1 MADLAL
7 NERLQPALLD
17 RLIDDE
23 RTVALVSVTVET
35 AALQRLELPEQ
46 ALIDILVAQGL
57 VSQGATL
64 QQRESAG
71 DVLELR
77 FTASRSH
84 ANPAQLRALVLRPPR
99 APGGVQLQS
108 FATVQS
114 ASAPNLEL
122 ESADRRMLSMR
133 RLRECVLR
141 DLGWLF
147 NSLNLE
153 SSQDLQ
159 SVPQVASSVLNF
171 GLPSFAGRM
180 ASSIDPAESAD
191 RLRRAVE
198 LFEPRLS
205 MVRVKPQPRS
215 EEESDGTLE
224 FTIEAQLWAY
234 PLPQQ
239 LELYTKID
247 TMTGDITVSEGRR
260 AHSNPR

>member
-23 RTVALVSVTVET
+23 RIVALVGVVAEV
-35 AALQRLELPEQ
+35 AALERLKLPEQ
-46 ALIDILVAQGL
+46 ALIDILTAQGM
-57 VSQGATL
+57 TL

-71 DVLELR
+71 DLLELR
-77 FTASRSH
+77 FTASRAH
-84 ANPAQLRALVLRPPR
+84 ANPAQLRALLIRPPG
-99 APGGVQLQS
+99 APEGVQLQS
-108 FATVQS
+108 FAKVHS
-114 ASAPNLEL
+114 ASIPNVEL
-122 ESADRRMLSMR
+122 EPADRRMLSR
-133 RLRECVLR
+133 AKLRECVLR

-153 SSQDLQ
+153 SYQDLDF
-159 SVPQVASSVLNF
+159 VPQVASSVLNF

-205 MVRVKPQPRS
+205 MVRVKPQP
-215 EEESDGTLE
+215 
-224 FTIEAQLWAY
+224 
-234 PLPQQ
+234 
-239 LELYTKID
+239 
-247 TMTGDITVSEGRR
+247 
-260 AHSNPR
+260 

>member
-23 RTVALVSVTVET
+23 RTVALVNVIAEV
-35 AALQRLELPEQ
+35 AALQRLKLPEQ
-46 ALIDILVAQGL
+46 ALIDILTAQGM
-57 VSQGATL
+57 TL
-64 QQRESAG
+64 QQRELAG
-71 DVLELR
+71 DFLQLR

-84 ANPAQLRALVLRPPR
+84 ANPAQLRALVVRPPG
-99 APGGVQLQS
+99 APDGAQLQS

-114 ASAPNLEL
+114 ASIANVEL
-122 ESADRRMLSMR
+122 EPADRRMLSMR

-147 NSLNLE
+147 NSLNLDAT
-153 SSQDLQ
+153 QDLAA
-159 SVPQVASSVLNF
+159 VPHVASSVLNY

-180 ASSIDPAESAD
+180 TSSIDPVESAD

-205 MVRVKPQPRS
+205 AVRVKPEPR
-215 EEESDGTLE
+215 EDDNDGTLE
-224 FTIEAQLWAY
+224 FTIEAQLWGH
-234 PLPQQ
+234 PSPQQ
-239 LELYTKID
+239 LELHTKID
-247 TMTGDITVSEGRR
+247 TMTGDIAVTEGRR
-260 AHSNPR
+260 ARSQR

>member
-23 RTVALVSVTVET
+23 RTVALVNVIAEIP
-35 AALQRLELPEQ
+35 ALQRLKLPEQ
-46 ALIDILVAQGL
+46 ALIDILTAQGMN
-57 VSQGATL
+57 L
-64 QQRESAG
+64 QQRELAG
-71 DVLELR
+71 DFLQLR

-84 ANPAQLRALVLRPPR
+84 ANPAQLRALVVRPPG
-99 APGGVQLQS
+99 APDGAQLQS

-114 ASAPNLEL
+114 ASIPNVEL
-122 ESADRRMLSMR
+122 EPAERRMLSMR

-147 NSLNLE
+147 NSLNLD
-153 SSQDLQ
+153 STQDLA
-159 SVPQVASSVLNF
+159 SVPHVAASVLNF

-180 ASSIDPAESAD
+180 TSSIDPIESAE

-205 MVRVKPQPRS
+205 SVRVKPEPHA
-215 EEESDGTLE
+215 EDDNDGTLE
-224 FTIEAQLWAY
+224 FTIDAQLWGH
-234 PLPQQ
+234 PSPQQ
-239 LELYTKID
+239 LELHTKID
-247 TMTGDITVSEGRR
+247 TMTGDIAVTEGRR
-260 AHSNPR
+260 ARSQR

>member
-23 RTVALVSVTVET
+23 RTVALVTVLADV
-35 AALQRLELPEQ
+35 AALERLQLPVQ
-46 ALIDILVAQGL
+46 ALIDILVGQGM
-57 VSQGATL
+57 SL

-71 DVLELR
+71 DFIELR

-84 ANPAQLRALVLRPPR
+84 ANPAQLRALVLRPR
-99 APGGVQLQS
+99 GAPDGVQLQS

-114 ASAPNLEL
+114 ASVPNVEL
-122 ESADRRMLSMR
+122 EPADRRNLSMR

-147 NSLNLE
+147 NSLNLD
-153 SSQDLQ
+153 SSQDLE
-159 SVPQVASSVLNF
+159 SVPHVASSVLNF

-180 ASSIDPAESAD
+180 ASSIDPMESAE

-205 MVRVKPQPRS
+205 AVKVKPQPPGQDD
-215 EEESDGTLE
+215 SDGTLE
-224 FTIEAQLWAY
+224 FTIEAQLWGY
-234 PLPQQ
+234 PTPQQ
-239 LELYTKID
+239 IELHTKID
-247 TMTGDITVSEGRR
+247 TMTGDIAVTEGRR
-260 AHSNPR
+260 ARAPR